1 MVFWDACVLITVRST
16 MLNKNQS
23 VTLEITEINNLGCGV
38 GRMDGMVVFV
48 KGAVSGDTVEAKIIK
63 VNKSFA
69 VGKLESIVSP
79 SEHRIKEEFCNAPN
93 ACGGCVYR
101 HITYPHELEM
111 KKKYVEAA
119 FKKVGLPE
127 VRVDEVMSTGEMS
140 GYRNKAQYPFGT
152 VGGKTC
158 VGFYASKTHKVIP
171 CNVCALQPQV
181 FSDICDFVCGFA
193 DENKWSVYDEEKGAG
208 LLRHLYIRM
217 GKNTGEIMVCVV
229 INGDY
234 LTKEQEFA
242 TALCEKFN
250 GVKSVLVNINKKNTN
265 VVLGKKY
272 RTVKGRD
279 YIEDVLLGKRFRIS
293 AGSFYQVNHDGAE
306 LLYSIAKQKAEEMG
320 EIQTLLDLYCGLG
333 TIGISIGDS
342 ARRTVGIEIV
352 DEAIAC
358 AKENAELNGLKHAQ
372 FYCGDAG
379 NAEKLLDNAEREG
392 GIIANATV
400 IVDPPRKGLEEEL
413 IRYLS
418 RREFDRIVY
427 VSCDPDT
434 LARDCAIFKELGYT
448 IGRVTPVDMFP
459 RTGHVENVVSLR
471 R

>member
-1 MVFWDACVLITVRST
+1 
-16 MLNKNQS
+16 
-23 VTLEITEINNLGCGV
+23 
-38 GRMDGMVVFV
+38 
-48 KGAVSGDTVEAKIIK
+48 
-63 VNKSFA
+63 
-69 VGKLESIVSP
+69 
-79 SEHRIKEEFCNAPN
+79 
-93 ACGGCVYR
+93 
-101 HITYPHELEM
+101 M

-333 TIGISIGDS
+333 TIGISIGDG

-400 IVDPPRKGLEEEL
+400 IVDPPRKGLEPEL
-413 IRYLS
+413 IYYLS
-418 RREFDRIVY
+418 KREMDRIVY

-459 RTGHVENVVSLR
+459 RTGHVENVVSLMR
-471 R
+471 NN